1 MQSSV
6 DILHEFARIL
16 EDLGV
21 RYVVVGSFA
30 SSARG
35 KPRATFDADIV
46 AEVTR
51 DQTRIL
57 AERLS
62 GDYYAD
68 EIAMRRAVLDHSL
81 FNAIHLATM
90 FKFDVYVS
98 SSSAFDE
105 QQLLRRLPEHIKP
118 DSVDPIFVATAED
131 TVLAKLVWFRKGG
144 GVSERQWSD
153 VLGILAVQKGQLDM
167 EYLDEWAASL
177 GVKDLLEK
185 AMSEKP

>member
-6 DILHEFARIL
+6 DILYGFARML

-35 KPRATFDADIV
+35 RPRATIDADIV
-46 AEVTR
+46 AEVTP
-51 DQTRIL
+51 DHARIL
-57 AERLS
+57 AERLA

-68 EIAMRRAVLDHSL
+68 EIAIRHAVLDRSV
-81 FNAIHLATM
+81 FNAIHLETM
-90 FKFDVYVS
+90 FKVDVYVS
-98 SSSAFDE
+98 SSRGFDE

-118 DSVDPIFVATAED
+118 DETDPVYVATAED
-131 TVLAKLVWFRKGG
+131 TVLAKLVWFRKGA

-153 VLGILAVQKGQLDM
+153 VLGILAVQKGQLDI
-167 EYLDEWAASL
+167 EYLNKWAASL
-177 GVKDLLEK
+177 GISDLLEK
-185 AMSEKP
+185 ARSETT